1 MTFNKISSQGVAELL
16 EVTVAGV
23 SAFTGCVVKAM
34 FLGPGTTI
42 ADNWDDVAVLSD
54 GTFTLDE
61 FTSGLGSTY
70 YRQTV
75 GSIIINASNGVV
87 SFTGDPIVWL
97 ALPQG
102 GVDIERVLL
111 YIEKD
116 AVVDPDSS
124 GGLDLRVPLA
134 LMDLVFTPDGTDITV
149 NPSATG
155 FFSLNVYGC

>member
-54 GTFTLDE
+54 SATLDE
-61 FTSGLGSTY
+61 FTSVLGSTY
-70 YRQTV
+70 YRETV

-116 AVVDPDSS
+116 AAIV